1 MRTAITLP
9 SGLLGRIGNS
19 LGPRIEAVRPLPA
32 TGILVAGLAI
42 LIALVA
48 IVGAWRTGFAGFAAL
63 PAGSRWAIFGALGT
77 LGCVAAARAVAEWIP
92 GSPARL
98 GSAGLLTLVC
108 FTLLVLFGLLFRD
121 HTTTNFMAAGIACL
135 TTGLIWTVPGSATRA
150 GLAAAGLGR
159 EPGRGRCGR
168 GRPRRAGGAHT
179 PRTPVYE
186 FRGLPHPAVAC
197 AGRAAK
203 RRRRR
208 GARVVSSSPAPA
220 PAATAAVG
228 VSAWVRGT
236 PSAHT
241 RA

>member
-1 MRTAITLP
+1 VSDAEIEQALDRAAMRTAITLP

-63 PAGSRWAIFGALGT
+63 PAGSRWVIFGALGT

-135 TTGLIWTVPGSATRA
+135 TTGLIWAVPAALLALGWLRRGWAVNPVAAGVAAGVLA
-150 GLAAAGLGR
+150 GLAGLTLLELRCTNFEAFHILLWHVLVVPLSAAAGAALG
-159 EPGRGRCGR
+159 
-168 GRPRRAGGAHT
+168 
-179 PRTPVYE
+179 
-186 FRGLPHPAVAC
+186 
-197 AGRAAK
+197 
-203 RRRRR
+203 
-208 GARVVSSSPAPA
+208 
-220 PAATAAVG
+220 
-228 VSAWVRGT
+228 W
-236 PSAHT
+236 SAH
-241 RA
+241 RLHPRLPPRLR